1 MNFINFL
8 NNIDKIESNLVNL
21 KELDDLTYQIKMG
34 KYPSSFSKS
43 DMFKIILDRL
53 SEIHPFHPD
62 AIKIIYCYDQILQF
76 RNQVHQ
82 KNLDP
87 KFYQKVSSLGGIDNY
102 LALYFMM
109 VRNLMTRLKMRDDF
123 MFMNDHLHQETLKF
137 IRAQIKTIKF

>member
-1 MNFINFL
+1 MNFL
-8 NNIDKIESNLVNL
+8 NNVEKIESNLVNL

-34 KYPSSFSKS
+34 NYPVSFLKS

-53 SEIHPFHPD
+53 SELHPYHTD

-76 RNQVHQ
+76 RNQVQQ
-82 KNLDP
+82 KKLDP
-87 KFYQKVSSLGGIDNY
+87 KLYQRVSSLGGVDNF

-123 MFMNDHLHQETLKF
+123 MFMNDHLHHETLKF
-137 IRAQIKTIKF
+137 IKAQIKNIKF